1 MLSKLERVE
10 LREEWADEAKNFTP
24 WLASDEG
31 LALLGESLGMELEL
45 VDTEVYVGNYRAD
58 VVAKDILSEQNVV
71 IENQLS
77 STDHDHIGKLFTYA
91 ASFDA
96 QTIVWIARTIREE
109 HRQAIDWFNEITVKK
124 VDFFGIEIELLQI
137 GDSPLAANF
146 KLVCKPNEWTRTI
159 RAQRQN
165 MTEGDT
171 LKLEYWTAFNEYNQN
186 HNVNIRARKP
196 GAQHWYD
203 IALGRGGSHLTLT
216 LRTNHKDIGCEL
228 CLSSDDA
235 KELFDVLEADK
246 SPIEKELGGELE
258 WKKLP
263 EKKQSRIILRKK
275 LDPTDRDQWD
285 QIFQWYAETADK
297 YRQAFLPRLKDYDQ
311 Q

>member
-1 MLSKLERVE
+1 MLSKLERVD

-24 WLASDEG
+24 WLGSNEG

-77 STDHDHIGKLFTYA
+77 STNHDHIGKLFTYA

-96 QTIVWIARTIREE
+96 QTIVWIAQTIREE
-109 HRQAIDWFNEITVKK
+109 HRQAINWFNEITVKK
-124 VDFFGIEIELLQI
+124 VDFFGFEVELLQI

-146 KLVCKPNEWTRTI
+146 KLVCKPNEWTRTL
-159 RAQRQN
+159 RAQRQD

-171 LKLEYWTAFNEYNQN
+171 LKLEYWTAFIEYNQSN
-186 HNVNIRARKP
+186 NVNIRTRKP
-196 GAQHWYD
+196 SAQHWYN
-203 IALGRGGSHLTLT
+203 IALGRGGFYFTLT

-228 CLSSDDA
+228 TLNCDDA
-235 KELFDVLEADK
+235 KEMFDFFETNRD
-246 SPIEKELGGELE
+246 PIEKQIGVKLE

-263 EKKQSRIILRKK
+263 EGKSSRIIARKN
-275 LDPTDRDQWD
+275 LDPTDRNQWVN
-285 QIFQWYAETADK
+285 IFPWYADIADK
-297 YRQAFLPRLKDYDQ
+297 FKQAFLPQLKAYDDQ
-311 Q
+311 

>member
-1 MLSKLERVE
+1 MLSKLERVD
-10 LREEWADEAKNFTP
+10 LREEWVDEAKNFTP
-24 WLASDEG
+24 WLGSNEG

-77 STDHDHIGKLFTYA
+77 STNHDHIGKLFTYA

-96 QTIVWIARTIREE
+96 QTIVWIAQTIREE
-109 HRQAIDWFNEITVKK
+109 HRQAINWFNEITVKK
-124 VDFFGIEIELLQI
+124 VDFFGIEVELIKI

-146 KLVCKPNEWTRTI
+146 KLVCKPNEWTRTL
-159 RAQRQN
+159 RAQRQD

-171 LKLEYWTAFNEYNQN
+171 LKLEYWTAFNEYNQSN
-186 HNVNIRARKP
+186 NVNIRTRKP
-196 GAQHWYD
+196 SAQHWYN
-203 IALGRGGSHLTLT
+203 IALGRGGFYFTLT

-228 CLSSDDA
+228 TLSCDDA
-235 KELFDVLEADK
+235 KEMFDFFETNKDL
-246 SPIEKELGGELE
+246 IEKQIGAKLE

-263 EKKQSRIILRKK
+263 EGKSSRIIARKD
-275 LDPTDRDQWD
+275 LDPTDREQWVK
-285 QIFQWYAETADK
+285 IFFWYAEIADK
-297 YRQAFLPRLKDYDQ
+297 FKQAFLPQLQAYDDN
-311 Q
+311 